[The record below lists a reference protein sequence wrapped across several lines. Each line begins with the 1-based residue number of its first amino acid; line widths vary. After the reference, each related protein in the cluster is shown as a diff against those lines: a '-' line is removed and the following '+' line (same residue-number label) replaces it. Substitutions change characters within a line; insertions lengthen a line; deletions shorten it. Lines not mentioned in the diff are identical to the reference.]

1 MSKVEKVEFE
11 YIEEKD
17 DYTDQT
23 QIITEAL
30 DRKLYDIKH
39 DYVDRKIILQ
49 PDFQRQYVW
58 NEKAGTLFIDSLI
71 RGVPIPSIFCAENEY
86 GKWEVID
93 GQQRLTTALSF
104 MLQQKLKNDNIY
116 F

>member
-1 MSKVEKVEFE
+1 MSKEEKVEFDD
-11 YIEEKD
+11 IEEKY

-23 QIITEAL
+23 QIITETL
-30 DRKLYDIKH
+30 DRKVYDIKH
-39 DYVDRKIILQ
+39 DYIDGKIILQ

-71 RGVPIPSIFCAENEY
+71 RCVPILSIFCAETEDR
-86 GKWEVID
+86 KWEIID

-104 MLQQKLKNDNIY
+104 MLQQKLKNDGV
-116 F
+116 